1 VCKADV
7 VIVGVGIDLVD
18 VARFEKALRRT
29 PPLEMRLLTE
39 HERNRSIAS
48 MAGRFAAKEA
58 LAKALGAPA
67 GLRWLDA
74 EIRSGRDGRPW
85 LETRGSVA
93 MVAKRLGVRRWHVSI
108 SHDGGMV
115 LAVVVAEA

>member
-1 VCKADV
+1 M
-7 VIVGVGIDLVD
+7 IVGVGIDLVD
-18 VARFEKALRRT
+18 VSRFEKALRRT
-29 PPLEMRLLTE
+29 PALQTRLLTE
-39 HERNRSIAS
+39 RERSRSVPS

-74 EIRSGRDGRPW
+74 EIRSDREGRPR
-85 LETRGSVA
+85 LEARGTVA
-93 MVAKRLGVRRWHVSI
+93 LAAERLGVQRWHVSI

-115 LAVVVAEA
+115 VAVVVAEAWT